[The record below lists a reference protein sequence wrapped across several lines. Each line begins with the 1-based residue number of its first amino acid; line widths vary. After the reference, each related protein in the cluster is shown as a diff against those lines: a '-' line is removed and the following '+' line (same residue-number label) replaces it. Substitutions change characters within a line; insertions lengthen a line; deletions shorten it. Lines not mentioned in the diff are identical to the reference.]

1 MKEKAAARVVKKK
14 KEAVEK
20 AEREALAEEDLGISV
35 AKVWFSLVLQPFLK
49 NRELNRQPL
58 HRTEPEPELNRIE
71 PVLPVPFSSVL
82 RFELMN

>member
-1 MKEKAAARVVKKK
+1 VKDQAVRNKGVLSGINK
-14 KEAVEK
+14 SGLAVES
-20 AEREALAEEDLGISV
+20 SV
-35 AKVWFSLVLQPFLK
+35 AKVQFSPVLQPFLK

-82 RFELMN
+82 RFEPMN